1 MNRTKFLTG
10 LISNAILILVVI
22 YTWASFFSWSAACLT
37 TWNFIEPSSMV
48 QGFLYVAGVFTGL
61 MVFAGLLKL
70 VEYLLEATHDVFVWL
85 TEKVLK
91 VKK

>member
-37 TWNFIEPSSMV
+37 TWSYVGPGDV
-48 QGFLYVAGVFTGL
+48 VKGFLYVAAVFTGL

>member
-10 LISNAILILVVI
+10 LVGNVILAFVVI
-22 YTWASFFSWSAACLT
+22 YASASFFSWSAACLMT
-37 TWNFIEPSSMV
+37 RSFIEPSNVV
-48 QGFLYVAGVFTGL
+48 QGFLYMAGTFSGL
-61 MVFAGLLKL
+61 MVLAGLLKL